1 MRCGPQRTSGQSGFT
16 LLELLLVIA
25 LLVILTGIVLPSF
38 WGSLRAEALPTSA
51 RDLRSLI
58 YVTRANAMLDGLR
71 YRIRFPEPGEMD
83 DSTREYQPLVEVE
96 SLPIEAPG
104 RYEEVRASWARD
116 AVLDPNVRCV
126 KLTLGMPKMLEDR
139 FDGASHFGGEEDAR
153 RELWEVSLVIEPD
166 GTAEWATFLLV
177 RLDDPLEDDEDA
189 IENAPKL
196 NVMIDGR
203 TGQVWVQRPLSD
215 DEMELL
221 KRENGSHILHM
232 DRIDSAPITEE
243 NILHLRD
250 LI

>member
-1 MRCGPQRTSGQSGFT
+1 VRGQSQSAHGQAGFT

-25 LLVILTGIVLPSF
+25 LMVILAGFVLPSF

-71 YRIRFPEPGEMD
+71 YRIRFPEPGEMED
-83 DSTREYQPLVEVE
+83 PAREHQPLVEVE
-96 SLPIEAPG
+96 ALPIEEPG
-104 RYEEVRASWARD
+104 QFPEVRASWARD
-116 AVLDPNVRCV
+116 AVLEANVRCV
-126 KLTLGMPKMLEDR
+126 KLLPGMPKMLEDR
-139 FDGASHFGGEEDAR
+139 FDGASQLGGEEDAQR
-153 RELWEVSLVIEPD
+153 DLWEVSLVIEPD

-177 RLDDPLEDDEDA
+177 RLDDPTVDDEEA
-189 IENAPKL
+189 IEAAPKL
-196 NVMIDGR
+196 NVMVDGR

-215 DEMELL
+215 EEMELL

-232 DRIDSAPITEE
+232 DRIDAAPITEE